1 MDVRAP
7 HAPDVAGRA
16 GNPAQ
21 AGEPARYAGEPVPAG
36 GAPVPHGGDPTLPGE
51 PVPYGGDPAPHAGD
65 VAGRSWDPAQ
75 YLKFADHRLRP
86 ALDLVGRIP
95 LTEPERIFDLGC
107 GSGNVTRLLAERW
120 PGATVTGVDNSPQ
133 MVEQARATPSRVRWQ
148 HGDLVDWQP
157 DAVPSLLYC
166 NAVIQWL
173 PDHGEL
179 IPRLWSLL
187 PSGGCLAVQAP
198 QSWDLPSHRLIR
210 DTLAA
215 GGAGGAAFGSAE
227 LRQAVGRRWLHEP
240 GFYYDLLAAES
251 AQLDVWT
258 TEYQHAL
265 GGADA
270 VLEWVTGT
278 SLRPILRVLEGDER
292 DAYLATLR
300 RRLARAY
307 PMRADGITLYPFRR
321 LFFVAMRR

>member
-1 MDVRAP
+1 M
-7 HAPDVAGRA
+7 AGRA
-16 GNPAQ
+16 RSPAQ
-21 AGEPARYAGEPVPAG
+21 AGEP
-36 GAPVPHGGDPTLPGE
+36 
-51 PVPYGGDPAPHAGD
+51 VPYVGEPAPHAGA
-65 VAGRSWDPAQ
+65 VAGRAWDPAQ

-86 ALDLVGRIP
+86 ALDLIGRIP
-95 LTEPERIFDLGC
+95 LPEPKRVYDLGC
-107 GSGNVTRLLAERW
+107 GSGNVTRMLAERW
-120 PGATVTGVDNSPQ
+120 PGAAVTGVDNSPQ
-133 MVEQARATPSRVRWQ
+133 MLQRARATPSRVRWQ
-148 HGDLVDWQP
+148 HGDLGDWQP
-157 DAVPSLLYC
+157 GAVPSLLYS

-251 AQLDVWT
+251 AHLDVWT
-258 TEYQHAL
+258 SEYQQAL
-265 GGADA
+265 SGADA

-278 SLRPILRVLEGDER
+278 SLRPILRALQGGER

-307 PMRADGITLYPFRR
+307 PKCADGITLYPFRC
-321 LFFVAMRR
+321 LFFVAVRR